1 MIRNYMDQRRM
12 SQNEQLQLIGP
23 NNSRSYT
30 IINLCY
36 QIKMYVC
43 MYVLIFAALAGL
55 DSTYSPTLAGH
66 DALPGH
72 TLGPD
77 KFLVSNGVFKHK

>member
-1 MIRNYMDQRRM
+1 MYV
-12 SQNEQLQLIGP
+12 
-23 NNSRSYT
+23 
-30 IINLCY
+30 C
-36 QIKMYVC
+36 MYVC
-43 MYVLIFAALAGL
+43 MYVLIFATLAGL

-77 KFLVSNGVFKHK
+77 KCLVSNGVFKHK